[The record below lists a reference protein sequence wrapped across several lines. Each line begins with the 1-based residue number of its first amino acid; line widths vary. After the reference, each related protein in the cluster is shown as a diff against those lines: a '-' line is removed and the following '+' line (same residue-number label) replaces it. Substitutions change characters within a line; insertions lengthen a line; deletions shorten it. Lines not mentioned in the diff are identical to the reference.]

1 MIAFL
6 ETETDEGG
14 SSLCSAG
21 NVRCVR
27 ALPWRLTSVGSVPS
41 RLVPRGGI
49 SAKAFSIGYRPG
61 VQGGF
66 CVHLDSVLHALLKV

>member
-1 MIAFL
+1 MNP
-6 ETETDEGG
+6 DH
-14 SSLCSAG
+14 
-21 NVRCVR
+21 VRCVW

-61 VQGGF
+61 VQSVF
-66 CVHLDSVLHALLKV
+66 HVHLDSVLGTLVKV